1 MTIEIA
7 MMAADAGLIST
18 KEPCIAVGGTSQGVD
33 TAILL
38 RPENAQTFFD
48 LKVME
53 ILAKPRLDD

>member
-1 MTIEIA
+1 
-7 MMAADAGLIST
+7 MAADAGFIST
-18 KEPCIAVGGTSQGVD
+18 KESCIAVGGTARGVD

-48 LKVME
+48 LKIME